1 LIREP
6 AKTAPRLWLGIDV
19 GSVSLKLVL
28 LTAEGTLT
36 HEKCVRLQGQ
46 PLLTARRELG
56 TLIEEN
62 PGLALAGAGLTGSG
76 GALLARLLG
85 LPAINEIVALS
96 RACGLLFPSV
106 RTLIDIGGEDS
117 KLLLFRSD
125 PDGNSPDLADFAMN
139 SICAAGTGSFLDQ
152 QAARLGLG
160 VEELGR
166 LGLQSRHPP
175 RVAGRC
181 SVFAKTDMIHLQQE
195 GAKDCEIV
203 AGLLFAMAR
212 NFKSTV
218 ARGKTLTPPILFTGG
233 VAANQGMVRALR
245 EILEAAEE
253 DLIVPGHFA
262 FFGAAGAALLA
273 RDENGGAFRLDLS
286 PLDKYLASPPREETS
301 LARLGGEM
309 REKTSEKRERPS
321 STLRE
326 GYLGIDIGSI
336 STKAAVIGPDG
347 SLAASVYLRTAGRP
361 LLAAQRVIA
370 DLGRQLPA
378 GFQILG
384 AASTGSGRY
393 LIGDFIGADEVKNEI
408 SAQARAAAVIDP
420 SVDTIF
426 EIGGQDSKYI
436 RLEEGAVVDFEMNKV
451 CAAGTGSFLEEQAE
465 KLAVRIEE
473 FGDTA
478 LAAPAPVALG
488 ERCTVFMESDLLHHQ
503 QNAARR
509 DDLVAGLAYS
519 IALNYLNRVVGRKKV
534 GKKIFFQGAVAFNA
548 GVAAAFGKVLGRP
561 VAVPPHPHLTGA
573 IGAALWAKAKRER
586 EGFATSCFKGFAA
599 IAACRWE
606 QSSFECTACPNRCS
620 INRVVIPGS
629 EPLCYG
635 SRCEKFDGKSSDRPA
650 ERPDLPDLF
659 AESARMSEESIVRP
673 QREGTGRRI
682 GLPRA
687 ILNHELLP
695 LWETFFRALGCR
707 VVVSDPT
714 DPAII
719 AAGVSGV
726 TAETCY
732 PMKLAHGHV
741 QNLLGKGIDSL
752 FLPTLINL
760 EREADGWNESFNC
773 PYVQVLSSIIAAA
786 VDLEGK
792 GVAVLSPVIAFGW
805 RGDLPEKSLLRV
817 GRALGMGRAE
827 TKRAARTALAAR
839 AELRRRQ
846 LERGRELL
854 SALPPEGKAAVIV
867 SRSYN
872 SYDPALNVGLPRTLR
887 KLGILAIPVD
897 FLPLGDLDLSD
908 DWPNMYWRSGQ
919 KLLQAA
925 RFIRRDPRLFA
936 ISLSNFGCGPDSFIQ
951 HYFAK
956 EMEGKPYLQIEVD
969 EHSADVGAV
978 TRCEAFWDS
987 VSHARVLPP
996 PPPPPPP
1003 KRGVARRGKT
1013 TVFIPYMSDASYIVA
1028 AAFAAEGFSA
1038 KVFPRSN
1045 QETLTLGK
1053 KFTSGKECF
1062 PCVVTTGDMVRIT
1075 RDPSFRPEASA
1086 FFMPSTSGPCR
1097 FGQYCRLQ
1105 RMVLDSL
1112 GHSEV
1117 PILAPSQDS
1126 GFYGDLARLGAGFF
1140 RKAWR
1145 GLVAVD
1151 LLDRIRRENRPYEE
1165 EKGKTDQAY
1174 RRAVKILCR
1183 AVESG
1188 GNISRALAEGLTS
1201 FDGMT
1206 RRKITRRPVIGIVG
1220 EIFVRN
1226 HPFSNDEIVR
1236 QIEDLGGEA
1245 DLPPVREWVWHLNR
1259 EMRFFCSEMGMW
1271 GGYFKALLTGWL
1283 QRHDEKR
1290 LIAVARPYLRYGSES
1305 TIDEIWRNASR
1316 YLPPWFG
1323 EAALSAGKSVEYARE
1338 NAAGIVNV
1346 MPFTCMPGTIFA
1358 SVLHR
1363 LRRDHGGIPALTLAF
1378 DGLKETS
1385 SRARLEAFMHQARRR
1400 HSSNTK
1406 RSDQ

>member
-1 LIREP
+1 MIRDP
-6 AKTAPRLWLGIDV
+6 ANTADRRLWMGIDV
-19 GSVSLKLVL
+19 GSVSLKLAL
-28 LTAEGTLT
+28 LTPEGAVV
-36 HEKCVRLQGQ
+36 HERYVRLRGQ
-46 PLLTARRELG
+46 PLSVAREELQ
-56 TLIEEN
+56 TLIAGR
-62 PGLALAGAGLTGSG
+62 PHLALAGAGVTGSG
-76 GALLARLLG
+76 GGLLARLLG
-85 LPAINEIVALS
+85 LSAVNEIVALS
-96 RACGLLFPSV
+96 RACALLCPSV

-125 PDGNSPDLADFAMN
+125 SAGGAPDLADFAMN

-152 QAARLGLG
+152 QAARLGLS

-166 LGLQSRHPP
+166 LGLHSRHPP

-218 ARGKTLTPPILFTGG
+218 ARGKTLSPPVLFTGG
-233 VAANQGMVRALR
+233 VAASQGMVRALR
-245 EILEAAEE
+245 EILEFTEE
-253 DLIVPGHFA
+253 ELTVPPHFA

-273 RDENGGAFRLDLS
+273 RDENGGAVRLDLA
-286 PLDKYLASPPREETS
+286 PLDEYLAAPPKGAAA
-301 LARLGGEM
+301 LAPLGEV
-309 REKTSEKRERPS
+309 KRGAPAVKPGGR
-321 STLRE
+321 STASGE

-361 LLAAQRVIA
+361 LIAAQRAIA
-370 DLGRQLPA
+370 EIGHELPKSFRVLGT
-378 GFQILG
+378 
-384 AASTGSGRY
+384 ASTGSGRY

-408 SAQARAAAVIDP
+408 SAQARAAAFIDP
-420 SVDTIF
+420 EVDTIF

-436 RLEEGAVVDFEMNKV
+436 RLEGGAVVDFEMNKV

-473 FGDTA
+473 FGETA
-478 LAAPAPVALG
+478 LSAPAPVALG

-509 DDLVAGLAYS
+509 EDLVAGLAYS

-534 GKKIFFQGAVAFNA
+534 GEKIFFQGAVAFNA
-548 GVAAAFGKVLGRP
+548 GVAAAFEKVLGKP

-586 EGFATSCFKGFAA
+586 EGFRTSRFKGFSA

-606 QSSFECTACPNRCS
+606 QSSFECAACPNRCA
-620 INRVVIPGS
+620 INKVVIPGS

-635 SRCEKFDGKSSDRPA
+635 SRCERFDGKATDRPG
-650 ERPDLPDLF
+650 ERAVIPDLF
-659 AESARMSEESIVRP
+659 AERERMLAEAVARP
-673 QREGTGRRI
+673 AGEGSGRRI

-687 ILNHELLP
+687 LLNHELLP
-695 LWETFFRALGCR
+695 LWESFFRALGLR
-707 VVVSDPT
+707 VVVSNPT

-719 AAGVSGV
+719 AAGLSGV

-741 QNLLGKGIDSL
+741 QNLLDQGIDAL
-752 FLPTLINL
+752 FIPTLINL
-760 EREADGWNESFNC
+760 EREADGWAESFNC
-773 PYVQVLSSIIAAA
+773 PYVQVLSSIIASAI
-786 VDLEGK
+786 DLKGK
-792 GVAVLSPVIAFGW
+792 GVELISPVIAFGW

-817 GRALGMGRAE
+817 GKVLGKGRAA
-827 TKRAARTALAAR
+827 TKRAARIALRAR
-839 AELRRRQ
+839 EDFRRRQ
-846 LERGRELL
+846 LARGREVL
-854 SALPPEGKAAVIV
+854 SSLPADGKAVVIV
-867 SRSYN
+867 SRPYN

-887 KLGILAIPVD
+887 KLGIPAIPID
-897 FLPLGDLDLSD
+897 FLPLQGSDLSA

-925 RFIRRDPRLFA
+925 RFIRRDKRLFA
-936 ISLSNFGCGPDSFIQ
+936 VWLSNFGCGPDSFIQ
-951 HYFAK
+951 HYFAR

-987 VSHARVLPP
+987 VAHARVLPP
-996 PPPPPPP
+996 QPAPRPP
-1003 KRGVARRGKT
+1003 KRGAARRGKT
-1013 TVFIPYMSDASYIVA
+1013 TVFIPYMSDASYVVA
-1028 AAFAAEGFSA
+1028 AAFAAAGFPA
-1038 KVFPRSN
+1038 RVFPRSN
-1045 QETLTLGK
+1045 EETLALGK

-1112 GHSEV
+1112 GHTEV
-1117 PILAPSQDS
+1117 PILAPIQDS
-1126 GFYGDLARLGAGFF
+1126 GFYGEMASLGPGFF
-1140 RKAWR
+1140 RRAWR

-1151 LLDRIRRENRPYEE
+1151 LLDRIRRENRPYEA
-1165 EKGKTDQAY
+1165 EKGATDRAY
-1174 RRAVKILCR
+1174 RRAVDLLCR
-1183 AVESG
+1183 SIERDGDVAG
-1188 GNISRALAEGLTS
+1188 ALKEGLRS
-1201 FDGMT
+1201 FNGSAPG
-1206 RRKITRRPVIGIVG
+1206 RAGRKPLIGIVG

-1236 QIEDLGGEA
+1236 QIEELGGEA
-1245 DLPPVREWVWHLNR
+1245 ALPPVREWVWHLNR
-1259 EMRFFCSEMGMW
+1259 EMRFFCSEMGLW
-1271 GGYFKALLTGWL
+1271 GGYLKALLAGWL
-1283 QRHDEKR
+1283 QRRDEKR
-1290 LIAVARPYLRYGSES
+1290 LIAVARPYLRDGEEKG
-1305 TIDEIWRNASR
+1305 IDEVWRNAAP

-1323 EAALSAGKSVEYARE
+1323 EAALSAGKTVEYARE
-1338 NAAGIVNV
+1338 EAAGIVNV

-1358 SVLHR
+1358 AVLHR
-1363 LRRDHGGIPALTLAF
+1363 LRRDYGAIPALTLAF

-1385 SRARLEAFMHQARRR
+1385 SRARLEAFMHQARSRHLSRR
-1400 HSSNTK
+1400 
-1406 RSDQ
+1406 